1 MMRKTA
7 GLFLALWALLMAGTS
22 YAETGR
28 ILRNELPKNE
38 REFLETGDPMTG
50 PERGIPEE
58 GEGVDVET
66 LPKFRIDRIYLKTP
80 EDKMIVK
87 PLVGEKKLR
96 KILSKYEGR
105 ELNILDIRTLVKE
118 LNDEYGKKGYIT
130 TRIYLEPD
138 QNLQGGELRLTVL
151 EGRIEDITLDN
162 DTSKD
167 RRKVFS
173 AFTNEKGKIFNISHI
188 DNGIDNLNRVESS
201 SSKIDIIPGERQ
213 GYSRIAITSEKKKPI
228 RLVLNYEDTAEEKQR
243 YRAGIEYDNLL
254 GMNDI
259 LSLSYRGDAGKL
271 FKESDRRNDY
281 TESYSLSYSFP
292 VKTWTFGISH
302 DSSDERSLIAGGS
315 SGYSLRTRSRST
327 ELSTTKVLYRNADMK
342 INLLM
347 NLAIKDERTYIDGT
361 RLITQDR
368 DITAAT
374 IGINGMFKAFG
385 GVSSYGLT
393 YTKGLRGF
401 GSGRDNAYSAGTAAS
416 ANVYPEDRRYQ
427 SGKWNLNLNYYK
439 PFYFGKQGIT
449 VRTVFNGQY
458 TDDPLFS
465 SEKFSIGNYGDIKG
479 FPDTVSGDMGYST
492 KVELG
497 YILPA
502 DRETGWGEFIYRIR
516 PYVEASLGKVR
527 DSYDMYGNRKSG
539 IRTMSSY
546 ALGVRYYG
554 EILTLDFG
562 LAKPDKGRDLMKTE
576 DSRGYVS
583 VTATF

>member
-1 MMRKTA
+1 MTRKRA

-22 YAETGR
+22 HAETRR

-38 REFLETGDPMTG
+38 REFLETGGFITD
-50 PERGIPEE
+50 PEREVLEE
-58 GEGVDVET
+58 GEGREEES
-66 LPKFRIDRIYLKTP
+66 LPKFRIDKIYLKTP

-87 PLVGEKKLR
+87 PLVGEKRLR
-96 KILSKYEGR
+96 KMVSRYEGR
-105 ELNILDIRTLVKE
+105 ELGITDIRTLVKE
-118 LNDEYGKKGYIT
+118 LNDEYARKGYIT

-138 QNLQGGELRLTVL
+138 QNLQSGELRLTVL

-162 DTSKD
+162 DTPKD

-173 AFTNEKGKIFNISHI
+173 AFSNEKGKIFNISHI
-188 DNGIDNLNRVESS
+188 DNGIDNLNRVESN

-213 GYSRIAITSEKKKPI
+213 GYSRIAITSEKKKPV
-228 RLVLNYEDTAEEKQR
+228 RLILNYEDTAENRQR

-271 FKESDRRNDY
+271 FKDPDRRDDY
-281 TESYSLSYSFP
+281 TENYSLSYSFP
-292 VKTWTFGISH
+292 IKTWTFGISH
-302 DSSDERSLIAGGS
+302 DRSDERSLILGS
-315 SGYSLRTRSRST
+315 GSGYTLRTKSKST
-327 ELSTTKVLYRNADMK
+327 ELSTSKVLYRNADMK
-342 INLLM
+342 LNLQM
-347 NLAIKDERTYIDGT
+347 NFAIKDERTYIDGT
-361 RLITQDR
+361 RLMTQDR

-374 IGINGMFKAFG
+374 IGINGMFRAFK

-401 GSGRDNAYSAGTAAS
+401 GSGRDNSYSAGTATS
-416 ANVYPEDRRYQ
+416 ANVYPEDKRYQ
-427 SGKWNLNLNYYK
+427 SGKWNLNLSYYK
-439 PFYFGKQGIT
+439 PFYFGGQGIT
-449 VRTVFNGQY
+449 VRAVFNGQY
-458 TDDPLFS
+458 TNDPLFS
-465 SEKFSIGNYGDIKG
+465 SEKFSIGSYGDIKG

-492 KVELG
+492 KLEVG
-497 YILPA
+497 YILPG
-502 DRETGWGEFIYRIR
+502 DRGTGWGSFMYRVR

-527 DSYDMYGNRKSG
+527 DSYDMNGNRKSG
-539 IRTMSSY
+539 IRTLSGY
-546 ALGVRYYG
+546 AFGVRYYG
-554 EILTLDFG
+554 EVLTLDLG

>member
-1 MMRKTA
+1 M
-7 GLFLALWALLMAGTS
+7 
-22 YAETGR
+22 
-28 ILRNELPKNE
+28 
-38 REFLETGDPMTG
+38 
-50 PERGIPEE
+50 
-58 GEGVDVET
+58 DVET

-105 ELNILDIRTLVKE
+105 ELNILDIRALVKD
-118 LNDEYGKKGYIT
+118 LNAHSEKKGYIT

-138 QNLQGGELRLTVL
+138 PTLQGGEPRLTVL

-162 DTSKD
+162 DTAKD

-188 DNGIDNLNRVESS
+188 DNGIDNLNRVESN
-201 SSKIDIIPGERQ
+201 SSKIDIIPGDRQ
-213 GYSRIAITSEKKKPI
+213 GYSRIAITSEKKKPV

-243 YRAGIEYDNLL
+243 YRVGIEYDNLL

-292 VKTWTFGISH
+292 LKTWTFGISH
-302 DSSDERSLIAGGS
+302 DSSDERSLMAGGS
-315 SGYSLRTRSRST
+315 SGYSLRTRSRNT

-342 INLLM
+342 VNLLM

-401 GSGRDNAYSAGTAAS
+401 GSGRDNAYSAGTTAS

-439 PFYFGKQGIT
+439 PFYFRNQGIT

-458 TDDPLFS
+458 TNDPLFS
-465 SEKFSIGNYGDIKG
+465 SEKFSIGNYGGIKG

-497 YILPA
+497 YILPV